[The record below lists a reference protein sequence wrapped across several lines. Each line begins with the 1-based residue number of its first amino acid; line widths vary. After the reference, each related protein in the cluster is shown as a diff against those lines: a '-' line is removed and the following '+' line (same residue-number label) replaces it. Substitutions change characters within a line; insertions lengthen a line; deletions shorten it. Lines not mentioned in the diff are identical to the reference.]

1 VTARW
6 RLTRAGIQ
14 NVWHYLDTEF
24 VLTGGRMVLRGTN
37 GSGKS
42 RALELLLPFL
52 LDADRRRMDSSGSAA
67 VNLDR
72 LMRVGD
78 PGTTNRVGYL
88 WLELAHGDGLTEPD
102 GHLTLGAHLRWSANT
117 GTVAVSWFV
126 TELRVGHDLRLID
139 ADRHPLRREDLI
151 QLLGP
156 NVLTSSADTH
166 RERVRERV
174 FGLVDAQAAER
185 FDGLTQLLHT
195 LRSPDVG
202 NRIDEGRLPAL
213 LSDALPPLSQATLDA
228 AGAKLDEISETRALQ
243 DRLERSVADLETFL
257 AAYRR
262 YAQGE
267 LGAATGQA
275 RAAVRELGRA
285 EKHDASARAALT
297 AAESED
303 AQAEARLTQCREQ
316 LTEVQ
321 ATLVGLQ
328 QSADRQ
334 DLLERARTVTAHRAT
349 AVQAAGRAADA
360 RGAEHTA
367 ADRLARTARDAV
379 VAAGRTG
386 EHLAALAERAAA
398 AGVPDPLPGEVAA
411 RLVEVPGPV
420 EAVRTRPDVD
430 AEPVGRP
437 ALTDVDLGGAD
448 LEAWRAGAGVVRQA
462 ARDRRQQLDSRW
474 TEQRRLARAEGAVV
488 QAERSRDEAAGREH
502 EAGQRRDAAIE
513 TETTSRTSLREE
525 WTAWMS
531 SPGTVAHLGEVD
543 WSATPV
549 GAWLA
554 DGPDRPDDLDALDV
568 AAADA
573 AAAGVELRQTE
584 AAELRV
590 QERERRARAVDL
602 EREQAQLLA
611 AHDPEPGRPGW
622 TGPVD
627 GVPLWRSV
635 DFRDGVTADQQ
646 AGVEAA
652 LLASGLLTAVV
663 RADGAAADGELVVDA
678 GGPTASQALSAVL
691 VPDPDGGLPA
701 EQVAAVLDR
710 IGWGDRS
717 GSCWVDADGSFR
729 LGPLTGRHTAPHAR
743 HIGTTAR
750 ARHRAEELAR
760 VTAELATIADELS
773 DLRARR
779 AEVARVVE
787 AVRAHVRTA
796 PRTTAVRDARTRR
809 DAAEADLGREAATT
823 QRLTR
828 AAAEQRARWNTEQGR
843 HAELCGRL
851 GMPADEQLLA
861 TARERAGQTASEA
874 EAVAVALG
882 DLVRAL
888 QRVGVERSTADDDRA
903 RRVSAEA
910 AAERDR
916 ERWHVAATELAAAE
930 LASGLDVDAARAELR
945 AAEEAVTSAGI
956 ALRDADRARLTSV
969 GALTRAQAAAET
981 AAAATA
987 QARETAGSADD
998 RLRRR
1003 AELPGVAEAAGIVGL
1018 PTAGSLVDVLTS
1030 GLPHPVPEPDPDAYL
1045 KALLKLEN
1053 HRDPG
1058 DYDLLTS
1065 VADGVNLI
1073 EIGEAA
1079 GRRTLPAAVA
1089 ELVRRRDL
1097 GRSAL
1102 TEKEQRIFT
1111 TFVLGSVADELRHQL
1126 QWSRQQVERMNARLS
1141 GIRTSHGI
1149 GVEIRWP
1156 LADDVAGSAARIE
1169 ELVLQR
1175 SSARSTDTT
1184 AELTT
1189 LLRARVEEEL
1199 RSDPAQ
1205 GYATALRAAL
1215 DHRSWHTVEVF
1226 ILGPGPGERR
1236 KITRRARLSQG
1247 ETRVVSYLALF
1258 AAADAFFTG
1267 LPDPEALRLILLD
1280 DAFAKVDERTIGEL
1294 MAQLVR
1300 LDLDFVMT
1308 GHALWGFGP
1317 GVPSLDVYEVRR
1329 AEGTAAI
1336 TTRVHWDGTT
1346 RHVFS

>member
-1 VTARW
+1 MSARW
-6 RLTRAGIQ
+6 RLHRAGIQ

-88 WLELAHGDGLTEPD
+88 WLELVQAEERF
-102 GHLTLGAHLRWSANT
+102 LTLGAHLRWSANT
-117 GTVAVSWFV
+117 GAVTVSWFV
-126 TELRVGHDLRLID
+126 TDLRVGHELRLLD
-139 ADRHPLRREDLI
+139 ADRHPLRREDLT

-156 NVLTSSADTH
+156 DVLTTSADTH
-166 RERVRERV
+166 RERVREQV

-228 AGAKLDEISETRALQ
+228 AGAKLDEISETRTLQ

-257 AAYRR
+257 GAYRR

-267 LGAATGQA
+267 LGAATAQT
-275 RAAVRELGRA
+275 RAALRDLAKA
-285 EKHDASARAALT
+285 EKRDVVARAALT
-297 AAESED
+297 TAEAD
-303 AQAEARLTQCREQ
+303 DARAQAQLTQCREQ

-334 DLLERARTVTAHRAT
+334 DLLERARTVTAQRAT
-349 AVQAAGRAADA
+349 ADQAAGRADDA
-360 RGAEHTA
+360 RRTEGGA
-367 ADRLARTARDAV
+367 ADRLARTAQDAV
-379 VAAGRTG
+379 TVAGRADDR
-386 EHLAALAERAAA
+386 LAALADRAAA
-398 AGVPDPLPGEVAA
+398 AGVPDPLPAEIAV
-411 RLVEVPGPV
+411 RLVEVTGSV
-420 EAVRTRPDVD
+420 DAVRPRPDVD
-430 AEPVGRP
+430 AEPTARP
-437 ALTDVDLGGAD
+437 TLTGVDLGDVDLDG
-448 LEAWRAGAGVVRQA
+448 WRAAAGSVRQA
-462 ARDRRQQLDSRW
+462 ARDRRQQLDARW
-474 TEQRRLARAEGAVV
+474 AEQRRLAKAEGAVAL
-488 QAERSRDEAAGREH
+488 AERSRDEAVGREQEAGR
-502 EAGQRRDAAIE
+502 RRDAAVE
-513 TETTSRTSLREE
+513 AESAARTSLREA
-525 WTAWMS
+525 WTAWLAA
-531 SPGTVAHLGEVD
+531 PDTVAQLGEVA
-543 WSATPV
+543 WTTTPV
-549 GAWLA
+549 APWLA
-554 DGPDRPDDLDALDV
+554 GGTDDLDALDG

-573 AAAGVELRQTE
+573 AVPAEDRLQTR

-590 QERERRARAVDL
+590 QAQERRDWVSSLESERAG
-602 EREQAQLLA
+602 LLA
-611 AHDPEPGRPGW
+611 EHDPEPDRPGW
-622 TGPVD
+622 TRPVD

-635 DFRDGVTADQQ
+635 DFRAGVTADVQS
-646 AGVEAA
+646 GLEAA

-663 RADGAAADGELVVDA
+663 RADGAAGDGDLLVAAD
-678 GGPTASQALSAVL
+678 GPTATHPLSQVL
-691 VPDPDGGLPA
+691 APDPGAGLPTD
-701 EQVAAVLDR
+701 QVTAVLDR
-710 IGWGDRS
+710 IGWRDRS
-717 GSCWVDADGSFR
+717 GTCWLDADGSFR
-729 LGPLTGRHTAPHAR
+729 LGALTGRHTAPHAR
-743 HIGTTAR
+743 HIGATAR

-760 VTAELATIADELS
+760 VAAELAVIADELA
-773 DLRARR
+773 DLATRES
-779 AEVARVVE
+779 EVAARL
-787 AVRAHVRTA
+787 AALRSHVRTA
-796 PRTTAVRDARTRR
+796 PRTTALRDAGTRR
-809 DAAEADLGREAATT
+809 SAAEADVSREAATL
-823 QRLTR
+823 QRLAR
-828 AAAEQRARWNTEQGR
+828 AAAEQRARWDAEQAQQ
-843 HAELCGRL
+843 AELCARL
-851 GMPADEQLLA
+851 GVPADEQLLA
-861 TARERAGQTASEA
+861 TARERAGQTAAEA
-874 EAVAVALG
+874 EAVSAALG
-882 DLVRAL
+882 ELGRAV
-888 QRVGVERSTADDDRA
+888 QVVATERAAVDAARERRMTAER
-903 RRVSAEA
+903 
-910 AAERDR
+910 AAEQDR

-930 LASGLDVDAARAELR
+930 LAAGLDADAARAELR
-945 AAEEAVTSAGI
+945 AAEQAVDGTQSAV
-956 ALRDADRARLTSV
+956 RDADRGRLAAL
-969 GALTRAQAAAET
+969 GALTRAQGDA

-987 QARETAGSADD
+987 AAQAREAAGSAED

-1003 AELPGVAEAAGIVGL
+1003 AQLPGVAEAAGIGEL
-1018 PTAGSLVDVLTS
+1018 PAAGSLVDVLAA
-1030 GLPHPVPEPDPDAYL
+1030 GLPDPVPEPDPDAYL
-1045 KALLKLEN
+1045 KALLRLEN

-1065 VADGVNLI
+1065 VQDGVNLV

-1102 TEKEQRIFT
+1102 TEREQRIFT

-1126 QWSRQQVERMNARLS
+1126 QWSRQQVERMNTRLA

-1175 SSARSTDTT
+1175 SSARSADAT

-1199 RSDPAQ
+1199 RTDPAQ

-1215 DHRSWHTVEVF
+1215 DHRSWHEVQVF
-1226 ILGPGPGERR
+1226 ILGPGADERR
-1236 KITRRARLSQG
+1236 RITRRARLSQG

-1267 LPDPEALRLILLD
+1267 LPSPEALRLILLD

-1317 GVPSLDVYEVRR
+1317 DVPSLDVYEVRR

-1336 TTRVHWDGTT
+1336 TTRVHWDGTS
-1346 RHVFS
+1346 RHVFT